1 MGSVVQLPTNFGH
14 EMRASLRCRLLK
26 AYDQVL
32 IFLCLKVRRHL
43 PACTMRYSQD
53 FTIEI
58 ISKILDIWIYII
70 QDILDNLVFL
80 QHWFVKFPQY
90 LSRDLFIIGESYAGH
105 YVPQLAELM
114 IQFNKNEKLFNF
126 KGIVLCNPVSEFSTG
141 FNLKG

>member
-43 PACTMRYSQD
+43 PACTMRYSQAR
-53 FTIEI
+53 
-58 ISKILDIWIYII
+58 
-70 QDILDNLVFL
+70 DNLVFL

-126 KGIVLCNPVSEFSTG
+126 KGIVSIGQGLLKKSEEGDEESLMDTG
-141 FNLKG
+141 YSACG